1 MLKWILIGSFILNK
15 AYEGYLKYL
24 DNSYLE
30 KEPPENVRDVYDK
43 EEYKKWL
50 SYEKEGGR
58 VDLISD
64 IVDSAFVL
72 IILIFNIH
80 SLVFSLFAGFSIY
93 LQYLFTLA
101 VFTVI
106 SMIVSVP
113 FDHYDTFVIE
123 EKYGMNK
130 TTKKTFVLDVIKEA
144 VLSLIV
150 SYGLLMLIMILF
162 ERFGNRGIILA
173 IIAVIALS
181 LVISLIVMPI
191 MRIFNKFEPLE
202 DGELKDGLLA
212 LCEKYGIRV
221 KKICVKDA
229 SRRTTKANAF
239 CTGLTKKKTISLD
252 DNLVNDYATDQII
265 AVFAHEF
272 AHARYN
278 HQIKTL
284 PFAFLRTVISVVA
297 LGILMN
303 FSEPFTAFGFSGVN
317 YYFAFLLISLISWPV
332 STVFDLISNHIS
344 RKHEYQADGF
354 AASEGYG
361 TALIEALKKLSK
373 DSLTDLNPHPLVVKM
388 LYSHPTLSQ
397 RIDAIEKIKADP
409 IYGK

>member
-58 VDLISD
+58 VDLIND
-64 IVDSAFVL
+64 IVDSALVL

-80 SLVFSLFAGFSIY
+80 SFVFSLFAGFNIY

-130 TTKKTFVLDVIKEA
+130 TTKKTFVLDVIKEV

-150 SYGLLMLIMILF
+150 SYGLLMLIMFLF

-173 IIAVIALS
+173 ILAVIALS
-181 LVISLIVMPI
+181 IVISLIVMPI

-252 DNLVNDYATDQII
+252 DNLVNDYTTDQII

-284 PFAFLRTVISVVA
+284 PFAFLRTVISVSA

-303 FSEPFTAFGFSGVN
+303 FSEPFTAFGFLDVN
-317 YYFAFLLISLISWPV
+317 YYFAFLLINLISWPV

-354 AASEGYG
+354 AAKEGYG
-361 TALIEALKKLSK
+361 IALIEALKKLSK

-397 RIDAIEKIKADP
+397 RIDAIEKIETEAAN
-409 IYGK
+409 GN

>member
-58 VDLISD
+58 VDLIND
-64 IVDSAFVL
+64 IVDSALVL

-80 SLVFSLFAGFSIY
+80 SFVFSLFAGFNIY

-144 VLSLIV
+144 ILSLIV
-150 SYGLLMLIMILF
+150 SYGLLMLIMFLF

-173 IIAVIALS
+173 ILAVIALS
-181 LVISLIVMPI
+181 IVISLIVMPI

-212 LCEKYGIRV
+212 LCEKYDIRV

-252 DNLVNDYATDQII
+252 DNLVNDYTTDQII

-284 PFAFLRTVISVVA
+284 PFAFLLTVISVAA
-297 LGILMN
+297 LGILVN
-303 FSEPFTAFGFSGVN
+303 FSEPFTAFGFSDVN

-332 STVFDLISNHIS
+332 STVFDLISNRIS

-354 AASEGYG
+354 AAKEGYG
-361 TALIEALKKLSK
+361 IALIEALKKLSK

-397 RIDAIEKIKADP
+397 RIDAIEKIETEAAN
-409 IYGK
+409 GN

>member
-58 VDLISD
+58 VDLIND
-64 IVDSAFVL
+64 IVDSALVL

-80 SLVFSLFAGFSIY
+80 SFVFSLFAGFNIY

-130 TTKKTFVLDVIKEA
+130 TTNKTFVLDVIKEA
-144 VLSLIV
+144 LLSLIV
-150 SYGLLMLIMILF
+150 SYGLLMLIMFLF

-181 LVISLIVMPI
+181 IVISLIVMPI
-191 MRIFNKFEPLE
+191 MRIFYKFDPLE
-202 DGELKDGLLA
+202 EGELKDGLLA
-212 LCEKYGIRV
+212 LCKKYGIKV

-252 DNLVNDYATDQII
+252 DNLVNDYTTDQII

-297 LGILMN
+297 LGILVN
-303 FSEPFTAFGFSGVN
+303 FSEPFTAFGFSDVN

-332 STVFDLISNHIS
+332 STVFDLISNRIS

-354 AASEGYG
+354 AAQEGYG

-397 RIDAIEKIKADP
+397 RIDAIEKIETEAAN
-409 IYGK
+409 GN

>member
-58 VDLISD
+58 VDLIND
-64 IVDSAFVL
+64 IVDSALVL

-80 SLVFSLFAGFSIY
+80 SFVFSLFAGFNIY

-130 TTKKTFVLDVIKEA
+130 TTKKTFVLDVIKEV

-150 SYGLLMLIMILF
+150 SYGLLMLIMFLF

-173 IIAVIALS
+173 ILAVIALS
-181 LVISLIVMPI
+181 IVISLIVMPI

-252 DNLVNDYATDQII
+252 DNLVNDYTTDQII

-284 PFAFLRTVISVVA
+284 PFAFLRTVISVST

-303 FSEPFTAFGFSGVN
+303 FSEPFTAFGFLDVN
-317 YYFAFLLISLISWPV
+317 YYFAFLLINLISWPV

-354 AASEGYG
+354 AAKEGYG
-361 TALIEALKKLSK
+361 IALIEALKKLSK

-397 RIDAIEKIKADP
+397 RIDAIEKIETEAAN
-409 IYGK
+409 GN

>member
-30 KEPPENVRDVYDK
+30 KEPPGNVRDVYDK

-58 VDLISD
+58 VDLIND
-64 IVDSAFVL
+64 IVDSALVL

-80 SLVFSLFAGFSIY
+80 SFVFSLFAGFNIY

-150 SYGLLMLIMILF
+150 SYGLLMLIMFLF

-173 IIAVIALS
+173 IIVVIALS
-181 LVISLIVMPI
+181 IVISLIVMPI

-212 LCEKYGIRV
+212 LCEKYDIRV

-252 DNLVNDYATDQII
+252 DNLVNDYTTDQII

-284 PFAFLRTVISVVA
+284 PFAFLRTVISVAA
-297 LGILMN
+297 LGILVN
-303 FSEPFTAFGFSGVN
+303 FSEPFTAFEFSDVN

-354 AASEGYG
+354 AAKEGYG
-361 TALIEALKKLSK
+361 IALIEALKKLSK

-397 RIDAIEKIKADP
+397 RIDAIEKIETKAAN
-409 IYGK
+409 GN

>member
-58 VDLISD
+58 VDLIND
-64 IVDSAFVL
+64 IVDSALML

-80 SLVFSLFAGFSIY
+80 SLVFFLFAGFNIY

-150 SYGLLMLIMILF
+150 SYGLLMLIMFLF

-252 DNLVNDYATDQII
+252 DNLVNDYTTDQII

-284 PFAFLRTVISVVA
+284 PFAFLRTMISVAA
-297 LGILMN
+297 LGILVN
-303 FSEPFTAFGFSGVN
+303 FSEPFTAFGFSDVN

-332 STVFDLISNHIS
+332 STVFDLISNRIS

-354 AASEGYG
+354 AAKEGYG
-361 TALIEALKKLSK
+361 IALIEALKKLSK

-397 RIDAIEKIKADP
+397 RIDAIEKIETKAAN
-409 IYGK
+409 GN

>member
-58 VDLISD
+58 VDLIND
-64 IVDSAFVL
+64 IVDSALVL

-80 SLVFSLFAGFSIY
+80 SFVFSLFAGFNIY

-123 EKYGMNK
+123 EKYG
-130 TTKKTFVLDVIKEA
+130 
-144 VLSLIV
+144 
-150 SYGLLMLIMILF
+150 
-162 ERFGNRGIILA
+162 
-173 IIAVIALS
+173 
-181 LVISLIVMPI
+181 
-191 MRIFNKFEPLE
+191 
-202 DGELKDGLLA
+202 
-212 LCEKYGIRV
+212 
-221 KKICVKDA
+221 
-229 SRRTTKANAF
+229 
-239 CTGLTKKKTISLD
+239 
-252 DNLVNDYATDQII
+252 
-265 AVFAHEF
+265 
-272 AHARYN
+272 
-278 HQIKTL
+278 
-284 PFAFLRTVISVVA
+284 
-297 LGILMN
+297 
-303 FSEPFTAFGFSGVN
+303 
-317 YYFAFLLISLISWPV
+317 
-332 STVFDLISNHIS
+332 IS

-354 AASEGYG
+354 AAQEGYG

-397 RIDAIEKIKADP
+397 RIDDIEKIETEAAN
-409 IYGK
+409 GN

>member
-1 MLKWILIGSFILNK
+1 MRSENEDNNSHKHFGHIHLISLWKVINTTGKQICAVRILIIHLMKVKIWQSSMYRCLRIFLIT
-15 AYEGYLKYL
+15 
-24 DNSYLE
+24 
-30 KEPPENVRDVYDK
+30 
-43 EEYKKWL
+43 KKI
-50 SYEKEGGR
+50 YM
-58 VDLISD
+58 
-64 IVDSAFVL
+64 
-72 IILIFNIH
+72 
-80 SLVFSLFAGFSIY
+80 IY

-106 SMIVSVP
+106 SKIVSVP

-150 SYGLLMLIMILF
+150 SYGLLMLIMFLF
-162 ERFGNRGIILA
+162 
-173 IIAVIALS
+173 
-181 LVISLIVMPI
+181 
-191 MRIFNKFEPLE
+191 K
-202 DGELKDGLLA
+202 
-212 LCEKYGIRV
+212 V

-252 DNLVNDYATDQII
+252 DNLVNDYTTDQII

-284 PFAFLRTVISVVA
+284 PFAFLRTVISVAA
-297 LGILMN
+297 LGILVN
-303 FSEPFTAFGFSGVN
+303 FSEPFTAFGFSDVN

-354 AASEGYG
+354 AAQEGYG

-373 DSLTDLNPHPLVVKM
+373 DSLTDLNPHPVVVRM

-397 RIDAIEKIKADP
+397 RIDAIEKIETEAAN
-409 IYGK
+409 GN

>member
-58 VDLISD
+58 VDLIND
-64 IVDSAFVL
+64 IVDSALVL

-80 SLVFSLFAGFSIY
+80 SFVFSLFAGFNIY

-150 SYGLLMLIMILF
+150 SYGLLMLIMFLF

-173 IIAVIALS
+173 ILAVIALS
-181 LVISLIVMPI
+181 IVISLIVMPI

-252 DNLVNDYATDQII
+252 DNLVNDYTTDQII

-284 PFAFLRTVISVVA
+284 PFAFLRTVISVAA
-297 LGILMN
+297 LGILVN
-303 FSEPFTAFGFSGVN
+303 FSEPFTAFGFSDVN

-354 AASEGYG
+354 AAKEGYG
-361 TALIEALKKLSK
+361 IALIEALKKLSK

-397 RIDAIEKIKADP
+397 RIDAIEKIETEAAN
-409 IYGK
+409 GN

>member
-58 VDLISD
+58 VDLIND
-64 IVDSAFVL
+64 IVDSALVL

-80 SLVFSLFAGFSIY
+80 SFVFSLFAGFNIY

-123 EKYGMNK
+123 EKYGMNN
-130 TTKKTFVLDVIKEA
+130 TTKKTFALDVIKES

-150 SYGLLMLIMILF
+150 SYGLLMLIMFLF

-173 IIAVIALS
+173 VMAVIALS
-181 LVISLIVMPI
+181 IVISLIVMPI

-212 LCEKYGIRV
+212 LCEKYDIRV

-252 DNLVNDYATDQII
+252 DNLVNDYTTDQII

-284 PFAFLRTVISVVA
+284 PFAFLRTVISVAA
-297 LGILMN
+297 LGILVN
-303 FSEPFTAFGFSGVN
+303 FSEPFTAFGFSDVN

-354 AASEGYG
+354 AAKEGYG
-361 TALIEALKKLSK
+361 IALIEALKKLSK

-397 RIDAIEKIKADP
+397 RIDAIEKIETEAAN
-409 IYGK
+409 GN

>member
-58 VDLISD
+58 VDLIND
-64 IVDSAFVL
+64 IVDSALVL

-80 SLVFSLFAGFSIY
+80 SFVFSLFAGFNIY

-150 SYGLLMLIMILF
+150 SYGLLMLIMFLF

-173 IIAVIALS
+173 VMAVIALS
-181 LVISLIVMPI
+181 IVISLIVMPI

-212 LCEKYGIRV
+212 LCEKYDIRV

-252 DNLVNDYATDQII
+252 DNLVNDYTTDQII

-284 PFAFLRTVISVVA
+284 PFAFLRTVISVAA
-297 LGILMN
+297 LGILVN
-303 FSEPFTAFGFSGVN
+303 FSEPFTAFGFSDVN

-354 AASEGYG
+354 AAKEGYG
-361 TALIEALKKLSK
+361 IALIEALKKLSK

-397 RIDAIEKIKADP
+397 RIDAIEKIETEAAN
-409 IYGK
+409 GN